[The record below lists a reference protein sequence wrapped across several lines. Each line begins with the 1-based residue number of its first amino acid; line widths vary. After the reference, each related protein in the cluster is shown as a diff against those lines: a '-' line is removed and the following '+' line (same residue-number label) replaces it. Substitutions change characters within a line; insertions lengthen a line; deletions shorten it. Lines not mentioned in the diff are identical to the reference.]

1 MDCKKALE
9 EAGGDIEKA
18 VDLLRKKGAAQADK
32 RAGREAAQGLIVS
45 YVHHNGRVGVLVEL
59 NCETDFVANT
69 DEFKQL
75 AKDLTHQI
83 ASTAP
88 IAVRR
93 EDIPADVIAKEREIY
108 RAQVAEEKKPD
119 HIKEKIVEGRLNSFY
134 EERAL
139 LEQKFVRDGS
149 KTIGDMVKE
158 VAAKTGENVRVRRF
172 VRLQLSGAW
181 VGAPRHYPRA
191 PLPTSRR
198 ALPRGRDARTDF
210 GAPD

>member
-1 MDCKKALE
+1 MTTVKEIPAKLVAELRARTGAGMMDCKKALE
-9 EAGGDIEKA
+9 EAGGDIDKA
-18 VDLLRKKGAAQADK
+18 VDVLRKKGAAKADK
-32 RAGREAAQGLIVS
+32 RAGREVTQGVIAS
-45 YVHHNGRVGVLVEL
+45 YVHHNARVGVLVEL

-108 RAQVAEEKKPD
+108 LAQVAEEKKPEAV
-119 HIKEKIVEGRLNSFY
+119 KQKIVEGRINSFY

-149 KTIGDMVKE
+149 KTIGDMVQE
-158 VAAKTGENVRVRRF
+158 LAAKTGENVQVRRF
-172 VRLQLSGAW
+172 VRYELGG
-181 VGAPRHYPRA
+181 V
-191 PLPTSRR
+191 
-198 ALPRGRDARTDF
+198 
-210 GAPD
+210 

>member
-1 MDCKKALE
+1 MATVKEIPAKLVAELRARTGAGMMDCKKALE
-9 EAGGDIEKA
+9 ETGGDIDKA
-18 VDLLRKKGAAQADK
+18 VDLLRKKGAAKADK
-32 RAGREAAQGLIVS
+32 RAGREVSQGLVAA
-45 YVHHNGRVGVLVEL
+45 YVHHNGKVGVLVEV

-139 LEQKFVRDGS
+139 LEQKFVRDGN

-158 VAAKTGENVRVRRF
+158 VAAKTGENVQVRRF
-172 VRLQLSGAW
+172 VRFQLGGA
-181 VGAPRHYPRA
+181 
-191 PLPTSRR
+191 
-198 ALPRGRDARTDF
+198 
-210 GAPD
+210 

>member
-1 MDCKKALE
+1 MTTVKEIPAKLVAELRARTGAGMMDCKKALE
-9 EAGGDIEKA
+9 EAGGDIDKA
-18 VDLLRKKGAAQADK
+18 VDVLRKKGAAKADK
-32 RAGREAAQGLIVS
+32 RAGREATQGVIAS
-45 YVHHNGRVGVLVEL
+45 YVHHNARVGVLVEL

-108 RAQVAEEKKPD
+108 LAQVAEEKKPEAV
-119 HIKEKIVEGRLNSFY
+119 KQKIVEGRINSFY

-149 KTIGDMVKE
+149 KTIGDMVQE
-158 VAAKTGENVRVRRF
+158 LAAKTGENVQVRRF
-172 VRLQLSGAW
+172 VRYELGG
-181 VGAPRHYPRA
+181 V
-191 PLPTSRR
+191 
-198 ALPRGRDARTDF
+198 
-210 GAPD
+210 

>member
-1 MDCKKALE
+1 MATVKEIPAKLVAELRARTGAGMMDCKKALE

-18 VDLLRKKGAAQADK
+18 VDLLRKKGAAKADK
-32 RAGREAAQGLIVS
+32 RAGREASQGLIAA
-45 YVHHNGRVGVLVEL
+45 YVHHNGKVGVLVEL

-69 DEFKQL
+69 EEFKQL

-93 EDIPADVIAKEREIY
+93 EDIPADVIAKEQEIY
-108 RAQVAEEKKPD
+108 RAQVAEQKKPD
-119 HIKEKIVEGRLNSFY
+119 HVKEKIVEGQLNSFY

-172 VRLQLSGAW
+172 VRFQLGGA
-181 VGAPRHYPRA
+181 
-191 PLPTSRR
+191 
-198 ALPRGRDARTDF
+198 
-210 GAPD
+210 

>member
-1 MDCKKALE
+1 MTTVKEIPAKLVAELRARTGAGMMDCKKALE
-9 EAGGDIEKA
+9 EAGGDIDKA
-18 VDLLRKKGAAQADK
+18 VDILRKKGAAKADK
-32 RAGREAAQGLIVS
+32 RAGREVMQGLIAS
-45 YVHHNGRVGVLVEL
+45 YVHHNARVAVLVEL

-108 RAQVAEEKKPD
+108 LAQVAEEKKPEAV
-119 HIKEKIVEGRLNSFY
+119 KQKIVEGRLNSFY

-158 VAAKTGENVRVRRF
+158 LAAKTGENVQVRRF
-172 VRLQLSGAW
+172 VRFELGGA
-181 VGAPRHYPRA
+181 
-191 PLPTSRR
+191 
-198 ALPRGRDARTDF
+198 
-210 GAPD
+210 